1 MKRTKAQKEAAAT
14 TPMSSP
20 VEEKIQNQM
29 AERGPPGTDE
39 RFLVDRPPAQE
50 ENSTKEL

>member
-1 MKRTKAQKEAAAT
+1 MKARKGAAAM
-14 TPMSSP
+14 PMSSP

-29 AERGPPGTDE
+29 AERGPPGTEE
-39 RFLVDRPPAQE
+39 RFLVDRPAAQE